1 LIALDT
7 QNVANRFIEHSV
19 VSTGVRRFGLGIA
32 LAVTSVVAGC
42 SHADVPSTSSG
53 SAPSAAEPQVN
64 PANISRVRGDLPA
77 GYEVADLGGPASPAA
92 FWGFGPGWVTEPPQ
106 CGLLAGPPTDDA
118 TSKGWSGS
126 GPGGIVHAVVTGSPT
141 SPITFDPAVLA
152 DCGHWTVA
160 SGNTTGTVNLIG
172 APTIEGATTVGMETA
187 AKTVVEGGME
197 TTSAVYTFSAY
208 LGDYLAFVTVV
219 ADPGSPNP
227 ALGQEFAAD
236 LLVKTVSALRG

>member
-1 LIALDT
+1 M
-7 QNVANRFIEHSV
+7 

-32 LAVTSVVAGC
+32 LVMTAVVAGC
-42 SHADVPSTSSG
+42 GHSGPPPTSS
-53 SAPSAAEPQVN
+53 STASSAAESQVN

-77 GYEVADLGGPASPAA
+77 GYEVADLSGPASPAA

-106 CGLLAGPPTDDA
+106 CGLLAGPATDDA
-118 TSKGWSGS
+118 TTRGWSGS

-141 SPITFDPAVLA
+141 SPVTFDPAVLA
-152 DCGHWTVA
+152 ECGQWSVI
-160 SGNTTGTVNLIG
+160 SGNTTGTVYLID
-172 APTIEGATTVGMETA
+172 APAIEGATTVGMDTV

-197 TTSAVYTFSAY
+197 TTAAVYTFSAY
-208 LGDYLAFVTVV
+208 LGGYLAFVTVV

-227 ALGQEFAAD
+227 PLGQEFAAD